1 MTRKEAE
8 NIRNALVGTTDALAS
23 TVPKIFPM
31 LTYSGKLIPYKTR
44 IKWTDGYLYV
54 AQYDTYDREDTDPA
68 HDTNGWFKLDYKD
81 GYRVIPAAMTT
92 ATLFGKY
99 EFGWWQGVLYKS
111 LIANNSWTPTDYPSG
126 WEEVK

>member
-23 TVPKIFPM
+23 TVPKIFPV

-68 HDTNGWFKLDYKD
+68 HDANGWAKLEYRD
-81 GYRVIPAAMTT
+81 GYRFIPVAMTT
-92 ATLFGKY
+92 ATMFKAG
-99 EFGWWQGVLYKS
+99 ERGWWNGRLYES
-111 LIANNSWTPTDYPSG
+111 LIDNNSWTPVGYPAG
-126 WEEVK
+126 WKII